1 MKKML
6 QWFLQ
11 GRGASGIKVLF
22 IRKSYIVLLLI
33 FLALLNFTLLF
44 IVIIKTGKLEKQITG
59 NEDIRNALLKTSDE
73 INLLREVLGFPP
85 AFISELD
92 SAAENKNELNDR
104 AYGYEAYYSA
114 FEKLYS
120 DYKKQ
125 KLTKILKEYLA
136 SIKGYLDSYNL
147 IIVQEEVSEDVT
159 FYLKKNGEAYYI
171 LKIDNSSDQIK
182 TASYPFEKYIDAG
195 NEKIIKDFINNSFTE
210 IETLFAESLS
220 VKAKTRAFIESAEIK
235 KILSKDKIHAVPAN
249 VENNEDSIIKLYNLN
264 RETGQT
270 VGEVSYSYKNKK
282 IMLNDIAFDNIE
294 DFKKAVIIIKDVI
307 DIKTNE
313 EKAFKKSF
321 DDIIRMINDPSFK
334 SYLEDK
340 GFYISEEPRE
350 DADYQ
355 YFDIRKIE
363 DRTVLIGSFAIHK
376 ISGTIYLTDFD
387 EVPVSSIK
395 SFGMGSITKDA
406 VSKKKI

>member
-1 MKKML
+1 ML

-159 FYLKKNGEAYYI
+159 FYLKKNGEPYYI

-249 VENNEDSIIKLYNLN
+249 VDNNEDSIIKLYNLN

-387 EVPVSSIK
+387 EVPVSSII

>member
-1 MKKML
+1 ML

-11 GRGASGIKVLF
+11 DRGASDIKVFF
-22 IRKSYIVLLLI
+22 IRKSYIIILLI

-44 IVIIKTGKLEKQITG
+44 IVINKTGKLEKHITG
-59 NEDIRNALLKTSDE
+59 NEDIRNTLIKTSDE

-85 AFISELD
+85 AFVSELNTGT
-92 SAAENKNELNDR
+92 ENKNELNDR

-125 KLTKILKEYLA
+125 NLTNTLKKYLD
-136 SIKGYLDSYNL
+136 SMKGYLDSYNL
-147 IIVQEEVSEDVT
+147 IIDQDSISDDVT
-159 FYLKKNGEAYYI
+159 FYLKKNGEAYYK
-171 LKIDNSSDQIK
+171 LTIDSSSDQIK
-182 TASYPFEKYIDAG
+182 ISSFPFEKYIDAG
-195 NEKIIKDFINNSFTE
+195 IEKSFKDFIKLSFNE
-210 IETLFAESLS
+210 IETSFAESLS
-220 VKAKTRAFIESAEIK
+220 VKAKTRAFIESTEIK
-235 KILSKDKIHAVPAN
+235 KILSKDKIYAVPSTP
-249 VENNEDSIIKLYNLN
+249 VENDEDLIIKLYNLN

-282 IMLNDIAFDNIE
+282 IVLNDIAFDNTE
-294 DFKKAVIIIKDVI
+294 DFKIAIRNIKDVI
-307 DIKTNE
+307 DIKTDE
-313 EKAFKKSF
+313 EKMVKKSF
-321 DDIIRMINDPSFK
+321 DDISRMINDPSFK
-334 SYLEDK
+334 AYLEDK
-340 GFYISEEPRE
+340 GFYIAEDPRE

-355 YFDIRKIE
+355 YFDIRKLE

-395 SFGMGSITKDA
+395 SFGISSITTDA